1 MFKSICYSC
10 VPGAN
15 MDEKFANVKQCGFA
29 GIEVPTTK
37 DDQERAEYKAAS
49 AKHGLTIHSIMAVG
63 NWATPISSDQPEIV
77 EKSLTMLRRSI
88 DDAVFFGATTVL
100 LVPGVVN
107 EDNPYEKVMVNA
119 KKNIAKIVSYAEE
132 KKIYVCLENV
142 WNKFLLSPI
151 EFKEFVTSFQSEYIQ
166 AYFDVGNIV
175 LYGYP
180 QHWIKNLGSLI
191 KKIHIKGFDSATRNF
206 VHLLK
211 GTIDWEAVMKALRE
225 IGYDSY
231 ITAELGVDE
240 RGLQGI
246 SDDISEIF
254 AK

>member
-1 MFKSICYSC
+1 MIKSIYYTCI
-10 VPGAN
+10 PGGSIE
-15 MDEKFANVKQCGFA
+15 EKFANLKQCGFP
-29 GIEVPTTK
+29 GVEVPTTK
-37 DDQERAEYKAAS
+37 NDQERADFKAMS
-49 AKHGLTIHSIMAVG
+49 EKYGITIHSIMAVG
-63 NWATPISSDQPEIV
+63 NWATPISSDQPEVV
-77 EKSLTMLRRSI
+77 EKSLESLRRSI

-107 EDNPYEKVMVNA
+107 EENPYEKVLVNA
-119 KKNIAKIVSYAEE
+119 KANIAKIIPYAEE

-151 EFKEFVTSFQSEYIQ
+151 EFRDFVSGFNSKYIM

-180 QHWIKNLGSLI
+180 QHWIKSLGSLI
-191 KKIHIKGFDSATRNF
+191 KKVHIKGFDSPTRNF
-206 VHLLK
+206 VPLLK
-211 GTIDWEAVMKALRE
+211 GTIDWAAVMKAFRE
-225 IGYDSY
+225 IGYDGY
-231 ITAELGVDE
+231 VNAELGVDE

-246 SDDISEIF
+246 SDDMSEIF